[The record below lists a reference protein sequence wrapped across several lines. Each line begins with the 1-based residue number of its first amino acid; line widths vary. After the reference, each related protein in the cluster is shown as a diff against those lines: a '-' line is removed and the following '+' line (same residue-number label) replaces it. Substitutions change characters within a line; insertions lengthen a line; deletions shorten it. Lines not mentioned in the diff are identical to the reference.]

1 MSQGLNL
8 LEVSERT
15 KLEVPPFPKRA
26 APAPAISGPTQAS
39 LLQCILATYSL
50 KGILRKAPL
59 WEQTL
64 HLLPS
69 LVSPHPQDWSQLLS
83 LHLPLK

>member
-1 MSQGLNL
+1 MSQGLDL

-15 KLEVPPFPKRA
+15 KVEVPPFPKIA
-26 APAPAISGPTQAS
+26 APAPAISGPTAS
-39 LLQCILATYSL
+39 LLQCVLATYSL
-50 KGILRKAPL
+50 KSILRKAPL

-64 HLLPS
+64 HFLPS